1 MHKGLLLTFTF
12 LLSVLGYGQTISG
25 LITDEEN
32 NILSAVNISV
42 LGKSIGVISEDDGL
56 YSLTIP
62 ANRSVVIGY
71 SFIGYHIEKIRIP
84 MLKKGQTYTLN
95 IQLQSSST
103 LLDDVIVIDQKSR
116 KKSFSRI
123 KPKHV
128 SVLPGNS
135 GGIEAILKTLPGVS
149 SANEL
154 SSQYSVRGG
163 NFDEN
168 LVYVN
173 GIEVYRPF
181 LVRSGQQEGLSF
193 VNTDMVGSIQFSAGG
208 FEAKYGDKMS
218 SVLYITYKRPRETA
232 ASLQLSMLG
241 GSGHIEGT
249 NKNGRLSYLIGARH
263 KTSKYLFNTMDTKA
277 DYTPKFSDLQAFINY
292 ELNTDWQ
299 ISFLGNISK
308 NEYTMIPE
316 NRDTDFGTINEALK
330 LRIYFEGQEVDKYET
345 YFGALSSTYQPSTEL
360 NLQFTTSAFQTFE
373 QENFDILGEYWLY
386 QLENNLGSD
395 EFGDVAFDR
404 GVGKYINH
412 ARNSLNAR
420 VLNFSHKGNYN
431 KEAIKVDWG
440 FRMQKEE
447 IEDKISEWNL
457 IDSAFFNFPHPV
469 DSIGNPTS
477 NPNQQIV
484 MSELLKTQINLSSFR
499 NSGYMQVYKDIGN
512 LTINAGTRG
521 SYWTY
526 NEELLMSPRA
536 SLAYAPIWEKDV
548 VFRAASG
555 IYYQSPFYKEL
566 RTPEGTLNSNI
577 KAQKSTH
584 YVLAADYLFYKWG
597 RPFKWITEVYY
608 KDLENLI
615 PYKVDNVRI
624 QYLAN
629 DLSNGYATGIDIK
642 VNGEFVPG
650 VESWAS
656 LSVMKTAED
665 IVGDTKID
673 ANGNTVDASYIP
685 RPTDQRVNFSMFFQD
700 YIPGKP
706 KYKMHLNLIYGTGLP
721 FGPPNGEKYQDI
733 LRIPNY
739 RRVDI
744 GFSAV
749 LKSANK
755 KSKLKW
761 LNTFN
766 SIWVSAEVFNL
777 LDINNTVSYL
787 WVADVSGREYAV
799 PNYLTARQINA
810 KLIFTF

>member
-1 MHKGLLLTFTF
+1 MHKGLLLTFTL

-103 LLDDVIVIDQKSR
+103 LLDDVIVTDQKSR

-218 SVLYITYKRPRETA
+218 SVLDITYKRPRETA

-263 KTSKYLFNTMDTKA
+263 KTSKYLFNAMDTKA
-277 DYTPKFSDLQAFINY
+277 DYIPKFSDLQAFINY

-330 LRIYFEGQEVDKYET
+330 LRIYFEGQEVDK
-345 YFGALSSTYQPSTEL
+345 
-360 NLQFTTSAFQTFE
+360 
-373 QENFDILGEYWLY
+373 
-386 QLENNLGSD
+386 
-395 EFGDVAFDR
+395 
-404 GVGKYINH
+404 
-412 ARNSLNAR
+412 
-420 VLNFSHKGNYN
+420 
-431 KEAIKVDWG
+431 
-440 FRMQKEE
+440 
-447 IEDKISEWNL
+447 
-457 IDSAFFNFPHPV
+457 
-469 DSIGNPTS
+469 
-477 NPNQQIV
+477 
-484 MSELLKTQINLSSFR
+484 
-499 NSGYMQVYKDIGN
+499 
-512 LTINAGTRG
+512 
-521 SYWTY
+521 
-526 NEELLMSPRA
+526 
-536 SLAYAPIWEKDV
+536 
-548 VFRAASG
+548 
-555 IYYQSPFYKEL
+555 
-566 RTPEGTLNSNI
+566 
-577 KAQKSTH
+577 
-584 YVLAADYLFYKWG
+584 
-597 RPFKWITEVYY
+597 
-608 KDLENLI
+608 
-615 PYKVDNVRI
+615 
-624 QYLAN
+624 
-629 DLSNGYATGIDIK
+629 
-642 VNGEFVPG
+642 
-650 VESWAS
+650 
-656 LSVMKTAED
+656 
-665 IVGDTKID
+665 
-673 ANGNTVDASYIP
+673 
-685 RPTDQRVNFSMFFQD
+685 
-700 YIPGKP
+700 
-706 KYKMHLNLIYGTGLP
+706 
-721 FGPPNGEKYQDI
+721 
-733 LRIPNY
+733 
-739 RRVDI
+739 
-744 GFSAV
+744 
-749 LKSANK
+749 
-755 KSKLKW
+755 
-761 LNTFN
+761 
-766 SIWVSAEVFNL
+766 
-777 LDINNTVSYL
+777 
-787 WVADVSGREYAV
+787 
-799 PNYLTARQINA
+799 
-810 KLIFTF
+810 

>member
-1 MHKGLLLTFTF
+1 MHKGFLISLFLLLST
-12 LLSVLGYGQTISG
+12 SGYGQTINGIIS
-25 LITDEEN
+25 DENN
-32 NILSAVNISV
+32 NILPSVNISV
-42 LGKSIGVISEDDGL
+42 LGKSIGVISESDGS

-71 SFIGYHIEKIRIP
+71 SFIGFNIEKIRIP
-84 MLKKGQTYTLN
+84 MLKKEQTYTLN

-103 LLDDVIVIDQKSR
+103 LLDDVIVTDQKSR

-218 SVLYITYKRPRETA
+218 SVLDIIYKRPRETA

-263 KTSKYLFNTMDTKA
+263 KTSKYLFNSMDTKA

-292 ELNTDWQ
+292 EINTDWQ

-308 NEYTMIPE
+308 NEYTMIPQ

-345 YFGALSSTYQPSTEL
+345 FFGAISTTYQPSTEL
-360 NLQFTTSAFQTFE
+360 NLQFTTSAFKTFE

-420 VLNFSHKGNYN
+420 VLNFSHKGNYS
-431 KEAIKVDWG
+431 KDIIKVDWG

-457 IDSAFFNFPHPV
+457 IDSAFFNFPHPL
-469 DSIGNPTS
+469 DSIGNPIS

-484 MSELLKTQINLSSFR
+484 MSELLKTQINLSSYR
-499 NSGYMQVYKDIGN
+499 NSGYMQVSKDIGN
-512 LTINAGTRG
+512 LNINAGTRG

-526 NEELLMSPRA
+526 NEELLLSPRA
-536 SLAYAPIWEKDV
+536 SLAYAPIWENDV

-566 RTPEGTLNSNI
+566 RTPVGTLNSNI

-629 DLSNGYATGIDIK
+629 DLSNGYATGIDLKI
-642 VNGEFVPG
+642 NGEFVPG

-673 ANGNTVDASYIP
+673 ANGNTVEAGYIA
-685 RPTDQRVNFSMFFQD
+685 RPTDQRVNLSIFFQD
-700 YIPGKP
+700 YIPGNP
-706 KYKMHLNLIYGTGLP
+706 RYKMHLNLIYGTGLP
-721 FGPPNGEKYQDI
+721 FGPPNGKKHQDI
-733 LRIPNY
+733 LRIPDY

-749 LKSANK
+749 LKAADK
-755 KSKLKW
+755 KSKLRW

-799 PNYLTARQINA
+799 PNYLTSRQLNA